1 MPSVPPKGSLFIPE
15 NSEGFIS
22 GEIKIDSS
30 LRIATSGQMQPARIA
45 IILLG
50 MGGERRKR
58 KRRKGTPNPAAST
71 GSHSSTLIVDRSA
84 TVVDEPTNTAGVA
97 DPKCRQTVL
106 DDLSNLSF
114 GLIMPLFAHYDP

>member
-1 MPSVPPKGSLFIPE
+1 VIAIVSEAKKTNDDNSGLQWILGRRMSGKESVTTMLADAICAPEGSLFIPE

-71 GSHSSTLIVDRSA
+71 GSHFLYPHRR
-84 TVVDEPTNTAGVA
+84 PF
-97 DPKCRQTVL
+97 
-106 DDLSNLSF
+106 SNSC
-114 GLIMPLFAHYDP
+114 